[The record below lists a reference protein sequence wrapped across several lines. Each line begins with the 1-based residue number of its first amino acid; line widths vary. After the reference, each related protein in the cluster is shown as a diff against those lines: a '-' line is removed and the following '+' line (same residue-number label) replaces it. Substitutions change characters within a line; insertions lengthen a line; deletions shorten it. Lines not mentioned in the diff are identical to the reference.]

1 MKLRLL
7 MSYHRKNSVRGK
19 VIDKWVYLEKNIL
32 HRQSVSLFRS
42 ERPQNMESLV
52 FMGGVIS

>member
-19 VIDKWVYLEKNIL
+19 VIAKWVYLEKNIL
-32 HRQSVSLFRS
+32 HRQSMSHLRS

-52 FMGGVIS
+52 FMEDIIS